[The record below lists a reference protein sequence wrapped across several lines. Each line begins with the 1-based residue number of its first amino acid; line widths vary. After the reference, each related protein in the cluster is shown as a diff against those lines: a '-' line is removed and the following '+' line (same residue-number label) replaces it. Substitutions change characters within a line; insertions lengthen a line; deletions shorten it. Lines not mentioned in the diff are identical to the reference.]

1 MVDTGDGVNYTTDTE
16 ANNGA
21 NKMATVNI
29 REERNT
35 EVEALARKEEI
46 LYHYHPAGY
55 GTTLKVRHD
64 DGTGK
69 WVVEG
74 YRYSSCD

>member
-1 MVDTGDGVNYTTDTE
+1 
-16 ANNGA
+16 
-21 NKMATVNI
+21 MAIVNI
-29 REERNT
+29 REQRAT

-55 GTTLKVRHD
+55 STSLSVRHD
-64 DGTGK
+64 DATGQ

-74 YRYSSCD
+74 YRFSSCD

>member
-21 NKMATVNI
+21 NEMATVNI

-64 DGTGK
+64 GGTGK

>member
-21 NKMATVNI
+21 NEMSIVNI
-29 REERNT
+29 REERST
-35 EVEALARKEEI
+35 EALALARKEEI
-46 LYHYHPAGY
+46 LQNYHPAGY
-55 GTTLKVRHD
+55 GTSLRVYQQPNTEV
-64 DGTGK
+64 
-69 WVVEG
+69 WVVDG